1 MSCTVSPAVNKLPLF
16 KRSNLNRLRYFV
28 FFGEKKTAVCRFEK
42 ERLCWLPIPGTHGWR
57 SSICGANATTT
68 HAYDFPGTEKPK
80 HSRGNR
86 PKLCSVVAHVKLP
99 LLMQGTHAGGRYF
112 AFVTRLPKVKS
123 KGWSGHVPAIGSG
136 IDDGNDVAGSGKLEL
151 SIAGGGKC
159 S

>member
-1 MSCTVSPAVNKLPLF
+1 MLLLF
-16 KRSNLNRLRYFV
+16 KRLNWNGLRCFV
-28 FFGEKKTAVCRFEK
+28 FFERENKKRLLARPRK
-42 ERLCWLPIPGTHGWR
+42 RLCRLPIPGAHGWR
-57 SSICGANATTT
+57 SWICGANATTT